1 MIDHLSITTTDLDRA
16 QAFYD
21 AALGALGYPRVNR
34 RAAAIGYGVR
44 DRSPDAPPYISIY
57 RGTGKLVPDNRR
69 AAAIGYGVR
78 DRSPDAPP
86 YISIYL
92 CTGKLV
98 PDNRHWCFRA
108 KSRAAVRAFH
118 QAALASG
125 GSDDGPP
132 GLRPNYHPDYYGAFV
147 RDPDG
152 NRIEAVTHQR
162 EDQK

>member
-34 RAAAIGYGVR
+34 RAEAIGYGVR

-57 RGTGKLVPDNRR
+57 RGTGKLVPDNR
-69 AAAIGYGVR
+69 
-78 DRSPDAPP
+78 
-86 YISIYL
+86 
-92 CTGKLV
+92 
-98 PDNRHWCFRA
+98 HWCFRA
-108 KSRAAVRAFH
+108 TSRAAVRAFH
-118 QAALASG
+118 QAALANG

-132 GLRPNYHPDYYGAFV
+132 GLRPHYHPDYYGAFV

-152 NRIEAVTHQR
+152 NQIEAVTHRR
-162 EDQK
+162 EDQE

>member
-21 AALGALGYPRVNR
+21 AALGALGYPMVHR
-34 RAAAIGYGVR
+34 RAEAMGYGVR
-44 DRSPDAPPYISIY
+44 DRGPDA
-57 RGTGKLVPDNRR
+57 
-69 AAAIGYGVR
+69 AA
-78 DRSPDAPP
+78 

-118 QAALASG
+118 RAALANG
-125 GSDDGPP
+125 GTDDGAP

-162 EDQK
+162 EDQE

>member
-34 RAAAIGYGVR
+34 RAEAIGYGVR
-44 DRSPDAPPYISIY
+44 DRGPDAPPYISIY
-57 RGTGKLVPDNRR
+57 R
-69 AAAIGYGVR
+69 
-78 DRSPDAPP
+78 
-86 YISIYL
+86 

-98 PDNRHWCFRA
+98 PDKRHWCFRA
-108 KSRAAVRAFH
+108 PNRAAVRAFH
-118 QAALASG
+118 QAALANG

-162 EDQK
+162 EDQE